1 MYKKLLLATA
11 VATVTGAA
19 QSASWLSD
27 VTPVMPIHTHE
38 GAQSTLDSAG
48 GVDVGERLIQLG
60 SEYAANDLITFTLNT
75 PKASGSFWP
84 TTVAGLVDAGLP
96 RAGGL
101 VKDASIVD
109 GDTDIII
116 EDGANANVAASAG
129 YTVGQKIKFATSGS
143 TVYTI
148 TALNMGSIAGKIGIS
163 PALSGTLPADND
175 AITAG
180 GAYKDID
187 LTLVAGTAT
196 TGQYRV
202 SALGT
207 GSTSVGSVIQT
218 PAVNVTAAGL
228 KAAGKATIS
237 FSATTATGT
246 AMDPLAT
253 AADIGQSK
261 AQWTQTVTKFDGII
275 DVGASKK
282 KYTGGATT
290 DAVSVKHAEILGT
303 ASSLLPAITANG
315 VLTHTGAITA
325 LAATATSV
333 VNTLSGDF
341 SYLDDKAATTGVQ
354 VTTGASTADELNT
367 TGTGCTGAVSTTGIL
382 TVTDDISDSA
392 NPCVASV
399 TNTQASVLPA
409 QSFTNSAKYTFTS
422 VGGNPTTATASA
434 KAAGAWSL
442 NGATV
447 RAYGVPMGS
456 HVSRFIWINNKGALA
471 GAFTYTATM
480 NGSSYGPFPLGT
492 VPAKKAMSVG
502 SLVDTDLA
510 ARGINIAPSSRATI
524 SFSAPVKQ
532 ADIVVSAS
540 YKHIADADRVA
551 LETSDSLNA
560 TGK

>member
-38 GAQSTLDSAG
+38 GSQSTLDSAG
-48 GVDVGERLIQLG
+48 GVNVGERLIELG
-60 SEYAANDLITFTLNT
+60 SEYALNDLITFTLNT

-96 RAGGL
+96 RAAGL
-101 VKDASIVD
+101 VNDSAIAD

-116 EDGANANVAASAG
+116 EDGVITNTAASAG
-129 YTVGQKIKFATSGS
+129 YTVGQKIKFATSGA

-148 TALNMGSIAGKIGIS
+148 TVLDKGSIAGQLGIS
-163 PALSGTLPADND
+163 PALSGTLPATAD
-175 AITAG
+175 AISVI
-180 GAYKDID
+180 AYKDVD

-207 GSTSVGSVIQT
+207 GTTSVGSVIQT

-228 KAAGKATIS
+228 KAAGKATVS

-275 DVGASKK
+275 DVGANKK
-282 KYTGGATT
+282 KYTGGASA

-303 ASSLLPAITANG
+303 AGSLLPAITANG

-354 VTTGASTADELNT
+354 VTTGASVADELNT
-367 TGTGCTGAVSTTGIL
+367 TGTGCTGAVSTTGVL

-409 QSFTNSAKYTFTS
+409 QSFTNTAKYTFTS

-456 HVSRFIWINNKGALA
+456 HVSRFIWINNKGSLA

-492 VPAKKAMSVG
+492 VPAKKSMSVG
-502 SLVDTDLA
+502 GLVDTDLS
-510 ARGINIAPSSRATI
+510 ARGITIAPSSRATI